1 VYVERL
7 DRSGAAP
14 SVRHLVSARG
24 GAEPH
29 WRRDGRELY
38 YLTADGY
45 VAAVAVTVGENL
57 DPQKPRVLF
66 RATVPDPANTSDF
79 HVTQDGKTFVVN
91 TIVGYAPVPPVHV
104 VVNWPALL
112 AR

>member
-1 VYVERL
+1 MYVERL
-7 DRSGAAP
+7 DSSAAAP
-14 SVRHLVSARG
+14 SVRHQVSAGG

-29 WRRDGRELY
+29 WRRDGRELF
-38 YLTADGY
+38 YLTTDGY
-45 VAAVAVTVGENL
+45 VASVAVTAGENL

-66 RATVPDPANTSDF
+66 RATVPDPANTSGF
-79 HVTQDGKTFVVN
+79 HVTQDGKLFVVN

-112 AR
+112 GR